1 MSVTRLVMESAKFFD
16 FAKPFD
22 ENCSSSYF
30 FLAVFFAAFVAAFF
44 GAALTAAL
52 FLAAFFAVGLAAASL
67 AFAPFLEALPPKI
80 PSQPLEY
87 FSLVPTRV
95 IVTKITFEQK
105 LKLQSDI

>member
-1 MSVTRLVMESAKFFD
+1 MSVTRLVLESENFSDYAM
-16 FAKPFD
+16 PFD
-22 ENCSSSYF
+22 ETCSLGYF
-30 FLAVFFAAFVAAFF
+30 FLAVFFVAFVDAFF

-52 FLAAFFAVGLAAASL
+52 FLTAFFAAGLAAAGL
-67 AFAPFLEALPPKI
+67 AFATFLEALPPKI

-105 LKLQSDI
+105 LKL